1 MLPSNLLS
9 ESRVCSQCEITS
21 KKRLLETL
29 AALLTAG
36 RSDLTTETVFERLT
50 ERERLGATGLGHGIA
65 LPHARMKDIER
76 PIGAFVRGLNA
87 VSFDAVDDQ
96 PVDLAFALLVP
107 ENADEAHLQILSGLA
122 QMFADPGLRGRL
134 RAAKDDAEL
143 FAVLAAAAE
152 ATDPI

>member
-36 RSDLTTETVFERLT
+36 RSDLTTESVFERLT

-76 PIGAFVRGLNA
+76 PIGAFVRGQNA
-87 VSFDAVDDQ
+87 VSFDALDDQ

-107 ENADEAHLQILSGLA
+107 EHADETHLQILSGLA
-122 QMFADPGLRGRL
+122 QMFADPGLRARL
-134 RAAKDDAEL
+134 RAATDDAEL
-143 FAVLAAAAE
+143 FAILTAAAE
-152 ATDPI
+152 ATDLI